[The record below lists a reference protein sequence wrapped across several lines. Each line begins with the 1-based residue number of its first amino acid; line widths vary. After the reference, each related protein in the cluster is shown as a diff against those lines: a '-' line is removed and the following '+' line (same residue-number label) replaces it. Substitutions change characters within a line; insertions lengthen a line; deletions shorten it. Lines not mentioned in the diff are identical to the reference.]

1 MKDLTPFKLT
11 PLGLIHTL
19 VSMVCVVLAV
29 AAVVVERRIDPH
41 SFLGFWYVVTL
52 WVTTLTGFPIFRS
65 GKVTPPHVLGWITAV
80 VLVIAAVAGNSSL
93 FGRFSTYVEAVS
105 YSFTVL
111 LLMIPTFTETL
122 TRVPVGAPW
131 VASPDAPVLRA
142 IYCVLF
148 VLFLV
153 GVTLQ
158 VRAMQAAALLRDG
171 G

>member
-1 MKDLTPFKLT
+1 MKELTPFRLT
-11 PLGLIHTL
+11 PLGLVHTL
-19 VSMVCVVLAV
+19 VSIVCVLFAV

-41 SFLGFWYVVTL
+41 TFLGFGYVVTL

-65 GKVTPPHVLGWITAV
+65 GKVTPPHVLGWITAA
-80 VLVIAAVAGNSSL
+80 VLVIAALAGNSSV
-93 FGRFSTYVEAVS
+93 FGRFSAYVEAVS

-131 VASPDAPVLRA
+131 VASPDAPVLRG
-142 IYCVLF
+142 IYSVLF
-148 VLFLV
+148 VVFLI

-158 VRAMQAAALLRDG
+158 VRGMQAAASLAAG